1 MGPASLCHPLAGL
14 MWTLALGGV
23 FLATAQ
29 ACVLCHLSDRDLSG
43 RLARLCNQ
51 VKARWETCEASWTF
65 PAFALD
71 EVSTNKVIEKTHRVL
86 RVMEIKGSPSSLPLY
101 WQWLQKVK
109 FPEYTREAFCAPA
122 CRGSTVLYNCSTCQ
136 SFAVHCWPLR
146 RCLPGPDTSKQKAT
160 CEDSLPAPTSFGRD
174 PPAPHFQ
181 SQRLSLPDP
190 KPSRLRDPSVRW
202 PPGAQAPT
210 AGKFLPSG
218 PQLIS
223 QKQSLIPGKWLQ
235 EERTPSTHTHTH
247 THTHTPPP
255 PHPLLPVLG
264 KRGLFAPEAALGPPL
279 TDWESGNEGSGKLPP
294 FGVATTSVSLL
305 ACYPS
310 I

>member
-29 ACVLCHLSDRDLSG
+29 ACVLCHLSDRDLPG

-51 VKARWETCEASWTF
+51 VEARWETCEASWTF

-122 CRGSTVLYNCSTCQ
+122 CRLCRALLASKALPPRKSRSSGSQDSAPLCVHNC
-136 SFAVHCWPLR
+136 
-146 RCLPGPDTSKQKAT
+146 
-160 CEDSLPAPTSFGRD
+160 PAPGRSE
-174 PPAPHFQ
+174 PRGGVQTLQ
-181 SQRLSLPDP
+181 S
-190 KPSRLRDPSVRW
+190 K
-202 PPGAQAPT
+202 
-210 AGKFLPSG
+210 K
-218 PQLIS
+218 
-223 QKQSLIPGKWLQ
+223 
-235 EERTPSTHTHTH
+235 
-247 THTHTPPP
+247 
-255 PHPLLPVLG
+255 
-264 KRGLFAPEAALGPPL
+264 
-279 TDWESGNEGSGKLPP
+279 
-294 FGVATTSVSLL
+294 
-305 ACYPS
+305 
-310 I
+310 

>member
-51 VKARWETCEASWTF
+51 VEARWETCEASWTF

-109 FPEYTREAFCAPA
+109 FPEYTREGTDAGRDQVHPGCPVKGCVAECLLSPHPSLSLVSAFCAPA

-136 SFAVHCWPLR
+136 SFAVHCWPLK
-146 RCLPGPDTSKQKAT
+146 RCLPGSHDLREARILLLSVFITV
-160 CEDSLPAPTSFGRD
+160 LLLGV
-174 PPAPHFQ
+174 
-181 SQRLSLPDP
+181 LSLVVE
-190 KPSRLRDPSVRW
+190 SRHFKAKSDM
-202 PPGAQAPT
+202 
-210 AGKFLPSG
+210 
-218 PQLIS
+218 
-223 QKQSLIPGKWLQ
+223 
-235 EERTPSTHTHTH
+235 
-247 THTHTPPP
+247 
-255 PHPLLPVLG
+255 
-264 KRGLFAPEAALGPPL
+264 
-279 TDWESGNEGSGKLPP
+279 
-294 FGVATTSVSLL
+294 
-305 ACYPS
+305 
-310 I
+310 

>member
-51 VKARWETCEASWTF
+51 VEARWETCEASWTF

-136 SFAVHCWPLR
+136 SFAVHCWPLK
-146 RCLPGPDTSKQKAT
+146 RCLPGSAPRPRLTPAQISELGLPPPRPATRTSEVPRIT
-160 CEDSLPAPTSFGRD
+160 HC
-174 PPAPHFQ
+174 
-181 SQRLSLPDP
+181 
-190 KPSRLRDPSVRW
+190 
-202 PPGAQAPT
+202 
-210 AGKFLPSG
+210 FLGS
-218 PQLIS
+218 
-223 QKQSLIPGKWLQ
+223 LQ
-235 EERTPSTHTHTH
+235 E
-247 THTHTPPP
+247 
-255 PHPLLPVLG
+255 VMIFG
-264 KRGLFAPEAALGPPL
+264 KPGFC
-279 TDWESGNEGSGKLPP
+279 S
-294 FGVATTSVSLL
+294 SL
-305 ACYPS
+305 CS
-310 I
+310 

>member
-86 RVMEIKGSPSSLPLY
+86 RVM
-101 WQWLQKVK
+101 
-109 FPEYTREAFCAPA
+109 AFCAPA

-146 RCLPGPDTSKQKAT
+146 RCLPGSHDLREARILLLSVFITV
-160 CEDSLPAPTSFGRD
+160 LLLGV
-174 PPAPHFQ
+174 
-181 SQRLSLPDP
+181 LSLVVE
-190 KPSRLRDPSVRW
+190 SRHFKAKSDM
-202 PPGAQAPT
+202 
-210 AGKFLPSG
+210 
-218 PQLIS
+218 
-223 QKQSLIPGKWLQ
+223 
-235 EERTPSTHTHTH
+235 
-247 THTHTPPP
+247 
-255 PHPLLPVLG
+255 
-264 KRGLFAPEAALGPPL
+264 
-279 TDWESGNEGSGKLPP
+279 
-294 FGVATTSVSLL
+294 
-305 ACYPS
+305 
-310 I
+310 